1 MSKPDE
7 EVNCYLR
14 DCVASFTVKKA
25 QNPKDFLM
33 IGADILFGVADV
45 RRLTIF
51 IS

>member
-25 QNPKDFLM
+25 QNPKDFPM
-33 IGADILFGVADV
+33 IGLIYYLAS
-45 RRLTIF
+45 LT
-51 IS
+51 